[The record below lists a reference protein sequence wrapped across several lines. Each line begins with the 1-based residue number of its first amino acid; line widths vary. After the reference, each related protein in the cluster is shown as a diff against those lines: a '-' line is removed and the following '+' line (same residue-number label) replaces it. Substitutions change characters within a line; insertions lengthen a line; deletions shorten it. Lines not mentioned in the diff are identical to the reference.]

1 MRLAELGLDL
11 ETEPEETALD
21 LLGELTDPEL
31 ARKLLERAI
40 GEATPERHGLRLDAC
55 TPEVLSYKRGRRAVI
70 RYRLDGATR
79 PIPATVVAKTYK
91 RERTGQVAWDAM
103 TALWRSP
110 LGGGEVVTIA
120 EPLAWIAEQRLL
132 VQGPV
137 PEELT
142 LEDLLAAAFAEPDA
156 AAMQRARHFVRLA
169 AAGLAALHRSGV
181 GLGETV
187 TWREQHEQI
196 IEMLGR
202 IRAAVPDAGLDEAI
216 GPLLRRFEQLG
227 AATGAATAPP
237 HGSFAPEQVLI
248 HGGRI
253 ALIDFDAYCQAEPA
267 MDAGEF
273 VAALPDLAT
282 KAGSGLDVADALA
295 EEFLAAYERLAPLS
309 RERVTLWH
317 CTSPSRRCAPGPSRS
332 PPAVPATSPS
342 WSTTSAQR
350 SSEPRRSTPSR
361 SPAIV
366 TAPRRSA
373 WLARRTRRRSPSPWM
388 PNLSYSR
395 SRWCLTAVSVITST
409 SAPSRCDAGSVN
421 ASPTATVRHSW

>member
-79 PIPATVVAKTYK
+79 RVPATVVAKTYK

-120 EPLAWIAEQRLL
+120 EPLAWIAGQRLL

-142 LEDLLAAAFAEPDA
+142 LEDLLAAAFAEPDG
-156 AAMQRARHFVRLA
+156 AAMERARHFLRMA
-169 AAGLAALHRSGV
+169 AAGLVALHRSGV

-196 IEMLGR
+196 IEMLDR

-216 GPLLRRFEQLG
+216 DPLLRRFEQLG
-227 AATGAATAPP
+227 AGPGAATVPS

-248 HGGRI
+248 HGGGI
-253 ALIDFDAYCQAEPA
+253 GLIDFDAYCQAEPA

-282 KAGSGLDVADALA
+282 KAGSGLDVANALA

-309 RERVTLWH
+309 RERVTLWQELH
-317 CTSPSRRCAPGPSRS
+317 FTVEALRTWTKPK
-332 PPAVPATSPS
+332 
-342 WSTTSAQR
+342 STGGAGDL
-350 SSEPRRSTPSR
+350 
-361 SPAIV
+361 AILEHYL
-366 TAPRRSA
+366 RSA
-373 WLARRTRRRSPSPWM
+373 L
-388 PNLSYSR
+388 
-395 SRWCLTAVSVITST
+395 V
-409 SAPSRCDAGSVN
+409 
-421 ASPTATVRHSW
+421 